1 MTEDERTAFQELQLG
16 VARIETALVGNGTK
30 GLASRMTD
38 SEDWQ
43 ETHEDAH
50 RLHVEDQ
57 HAYRLKREEKE
68 AEDAKK
74 KHIRQWAFVG
84 SVGLIIIGQLVLNLI

>member
-1 MTEDERTAFQELQLG
+1 MTDDERNAFQKLQLG
-16 VARIETALVGNGTK
+16 VARIETAIVGNGTK
-30 GLASRMTD
+30 GLGERM
-38 SEDWQ
+38 SEGEKWQ

-50 RLHVEDQ
+50 RAYIEDQ